1 MFVAWGSKECEHCVF
16 IVDNIKVQF
25 SFQFY
30 LKMYYVVKAMETI
43 WNVLHTNYQRPF
55 DYSSCH

>member
-43 WNVLHTNYQRPF
+43 
-55 DYSSCH
+55 